1 MLQTPF
7 KNYDGFK
14 ELFVAS
20 KDGEYSRR
28 KNGILLAFHKSKEMR
43 KFMRDNYPTINM
55 ADVCNMNAL
64 YECCMNLIRIESA
77 RAASNADSSVRWYP
91 VRIMDDNNPY
101 FSETYQTDG
110 KNGICVDGSFSYYR
124 YQNMKREGAVFKM
137 KIGRLYRYIMDAT
150 ALRDVIPEPVKLW
163 LCEELTRQWE
173 AYTASKIPGDLV
185 LHVDDDFAAIYDA
198 TGRCE
203 AHFNSCMQKGRNYH
217 FYENAVKAK
226 AAYLTRGD
234 APDSVIVA
242 RCVVFTE
249 VTREDTGEVIR
260 VAERQYS
267 TGGEEVTQR
276 ILIQK
281 LKEGGYIDAYKKTGA
296 GCGDATSFVD
306 LQGRNMSDVVL
317 SIKCCLHDGDY
328 MSYQDSF
335 KWYNEDDEI
344 AYNHD
349 GQDTNYYLDNTDTY
363 FGGCCNE
370 DNEDDEED
378 DTVYSEYHGENI
390 PEDEATWVESR
401 QDYFW
406 NSECRYGYCGFRE
419 NGVGRW
425 LFSEEYLFEDDCI
438 YIDDEYYYAGEDCED
453 PEEYGIV
460 KCPEC
465 GQWMVP
471 DREDATYSELLDMW
485 FCCESC
491 RDDAELKY
499 KEQNGW
505 AFADWDNEYFENED
519 DVVEWV
525 HFMRNDGTMVR
536 QSIFKDSLDWLIAR
550 GDAVRD
556 EETGIVYSKPV
567 LEQLAM

>member
-7 KNYDGFK
+7 KNYEGFK

-20 KDGEYSRR
+20 KDGEFSRR
-28 KNGILLAFHKSKEMR
+28 KNGILLAFHKSKEMH
-43 KFMRDNYPTINM
+43 KFMREHYPAINL

-64 YECCMNLIRIESA
+64 YEFCTHIIRLESA
-77 RAASNADSSVRWYP
+77 RAAFESPADWYP
-91 VRIMDDNNPY
+91 VRIMDDKNPY

-124 YQNMKREGAVFKM
+124 YQNMKRDGAVFKM
-137 KIGRLYRYIMDAT
+137 KIGRIYRYIMDAT
-150 ALRDVIPEPVKLW
+150 RLKDVIPEPVKLW

-203 AHFNSCMQKGRNYH
+203 AHFNSCMQKCRNYH
-217 FYENAVKAK
+217 FYEKSVKAK

-234 APDSVIVA
+234 APDAVIVA
-242 RCVVFTE
+242 RCIVFTE

-296 GCGDATSFVD
+296 GCGDAAAFVD

-317 SIKCCLHDGDY
+317 SIKCNLHDDDY

-344 AYNHD
+344 AYNHE
-349 GQDTNYYLDNTDTY
+349 GQGTDSYLDSTDLHY
-363 FGGCCNE
+363 NGDC
-370 DNEDDEED
+370 DDDEDDEEQN
-378 DTVYSEYHGENI
+378 TVYSEYHGENI
-390 PEDEATWVESR
+390 PEDDSVYVESR
-401 QDYFW
+401 DDNFW
-406 NSECRYGYCGFRE
+406 NSECNYGY
-419 NGVGRW
+419 VGYTDSRGEW
-425 LFSEEYLFEDDCI
+425 RFSEEYIFVDDCI
-438 YIDDEYYYAGEDCED
+438 EINGEYYYAGEERNCPED
-453 PEEYGIV
+453 YGLV
-460 KCPEC
+460 QCPEC
-465 GQWMVP
+465 GGWMVP
-471 DREDATYSELLDMW
+471 DRENSCHSELLDKW
-485 FCCESC
+485 FCCDSC
-491 RDDAELKY
+491 CDAAEREY
-499 KEQNGW
+499 KKDNDW
-505 AFADWDNEYFENED
+505 AFAEWDDRYFEDAE

-525 HFMRNDGTMVR
+525 RVLRKDGTMER
-536 QSIFKDSLDWLIAR
+536 QTIFKGSLEWLIKR
-550 GDAVRD
+550 GEAVRD
-556 EETGIVYSKPV
+556 EETGIVYRKAV
-567 LEQLAM
+567 LCELAE